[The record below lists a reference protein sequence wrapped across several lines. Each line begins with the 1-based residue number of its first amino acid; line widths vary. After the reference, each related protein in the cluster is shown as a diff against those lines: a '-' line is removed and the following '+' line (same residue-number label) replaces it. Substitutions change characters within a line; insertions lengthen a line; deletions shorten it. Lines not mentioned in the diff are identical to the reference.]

1 MNKIT
6 SIIILVIVA
15 SFGYLVITKGPKRE
29 APVTNDQSVATD
41 QTAQVNQD
49 NYTQPMNQEMKM
61 TTTKE
66 GTGEGIKTGQ
76 TAVMNYTGRLEDGTV
91 FDSNVDPKFNHVQ
104 PFEFTLGENHVI
116 QGWEKG
122 VLGMKVGEKR
132 TLVIPSDL
140 GYGDMGYPPVI
151 PAKATLTFDVE
162 LVSIK

>member
-29 APVTNDQSVATD
+29 APVINDQSVATD

-61 TTTKE
+61 TTIKE

-76 TAVMNYTGRLEDGTV
+76 TAVMNYTGHLEDGSV
-91 FDSNVDPKFNHVQ
+91 FDSNVDSKFNHVQ
-104 PFEFTLGENHVI
+104 PFEFTLGQNRVI

-132 TLVIPSDL
+132 TLIIPSDL
-140 GYGDMGYPPVI
+140 GYGDVGYPPII
-151 PAKATLTFDVE
+151 PSKATLTFDVE